1 VPTPAEVRVHAH
13 DAVPLSLAVVQPVG
27 GDITTDDL
35 AQFYPDAPPPALGP
49 AWEEDMNG
57 SVHFAADEEGHAA
70 DFLREGSLVHL
81 GGGKAFRVLMAEPV
95 LQGVL
100 TADTRVVLAE
110 RSEDEDDDELA
121 NGDAGSIAPSH
132 RSLVDEFD
140 PDAFLASSLARS
152 LSHLADEADPPPPP
166 EGSDGSSDLSSITNS
181 NSGSLTP
188 RPGAGSSAAAHR
200 PPSPVAAPG
209 DVLHALD
216 SPLDDSGMPFV
227 AIPAAG
233 RGPRVPGT
241 GEDDDVCYAGVWAL
255 GRAGV
260 FEGDWVML
268 ATDGRR
274 RLARVVAWERL
285 DEDEAELPPNA
296 LLVPPSVHRALFP
309 VPTPRADVTVSPTP
323 FGARRPALPTARSM
337 TVARVATAEGVDKR
351 FERAWLAGLRKH
363 FAQRDADGERVTRLV
378 RRGDVISVPVWA
390 DKPLAEGE
398 DIEDNEDADDDD
410 DDDTPANALRNKPAA
425 LAYFIVTALSFD
437 PLVPPEDDFS
447 WSTGSKARA
456 GELGCWVDAGPGG
469 ETALSLAGVERARV
483 AGRAGDL
490 AWHGLAPPPAPFSP
504 VAASTLRDLVRAA
517 FSPLAL
523 ARLFPLSVL
532 VKGARGAGK
541 RALVRALADE
551 LGLSVVEVPCYD
563 IIGDTPQVAEGTLRA
578 RLDKARNCAPAIL
591 LLSHLEAFA
600 PPAAGGGAAPRPP
613 PIVKVVEDILA
624 ECRAAGAAT
633 GQPVALIGTTS
644 AADNVPRD
652 MLACFKHEIV
662 LSAPTAPERE
672 TILSSVLADTPL
684 APDVRVSHVAA
695 QGAALNAGDLASL
708 VQRARDTALAR
719 ACASAP
725 SAPDALLAGVA
736 LTAADLSAALADAR
750 ASYADSIGAPKIPNV
765 SWDDVG
771 GLAAVKADILDT
783 VQLPL
788 DHPEL
793 FGEGMKKRSG
803 ILLYGPP
810 GTGKTLLAKAVA
822 TSCAANFL
830 SVKGPEL
837 LNMYIG
843 ESEANV
849 RRVFEKARDASP
861 CVIFMDELD
870 SVAPKRGNQGDSGG
884 VMDRIVSQLLAELDG
899 MSGGRGQVI
908 VMAATNRP
916 DLLDPALLRPGRF
929 DRMLYLS
936 VPETHAAQ
944 RDILAALT
952 RKFALDPAL
961 SLDALSEHLPFTY
974 TGADLYALCADAM
987 LNAMSRIAGAVDDRV
1002 RELDATPLPRHYPSP
1017 LTAQYYLATMADEAE
1032 TRVIVTEADFVGAL
1046 DRLQPSVSADEMEHY
1061 RAVQQE
1067 FKGYEIG
1074 AK

>member
-1 VPTPAEVRVHAH
+1 MHAH
-13 DAVPLSLAVVQPVG
+13 EPVPLSLVVVQPVG
-27 GDITTDDL
+27 AAEIVADDL
-35 AQFYPDAPPPALGP
+35 ASFYPEAPQLPNGQLWNEDA
-49 AWEEDMNG
+49 NG
-57 SVHFAADEEGHAA
+57 TVHFADEGDRAGA
-70 DFLREGSLVHL
+70 FLREGTHVSLGH
-81 GGGKAFRVLMAEPV
+81 GRAFRVLMCEPV
-95 LQGVL
+95 LQGLV
-100 TADTRVVLAE
+100 TPDTRVIVAE
-110 RSEDEDDDELA
+110 RSAHDEDDNV
-121 NGDAGSIAPSH
+121 NGDGGSIAPSH
-132 RSLVDEFD
+132 RSLVEEFD

-152 LSHLADEADPPPPP
+152 LSHLADDTDLPPGP
-166 EGSDGSSDLSSITNS
+166 DHSSDTCSSEMSPLT

-188 RPGAGSSAAAHR
+188 RPGHAGVPR
-200 PPSPVAAPG
+200 PPSPVAAP
-209 DVLHALD
+209 DDILQPLD
-216 SPLDDSGMPFV
+216 SPSEESGMRFV
-227 AIPAAG
+227 VVPASG
-233 RGPRVPGT
+233 KGPDLPGVDY
-241 GEDDDVCYAGVWAL
+241 DDDVCYAGVWAL

-260 FEGDWVML
+260 FEGDWVTIK
-268 ATDGRR
+268 AFEDGSLGRT
-274 RLARVVAWERL
+274 RLARVVAWEQL
-285 DEDEAELPPNA
+285 DEEASELPPNA

-309 VPTPRADVTVSPTP
+309 VPVPRPEVFVTPTP
-323 FGARRPALPTARSM
+323 FGARQPTLPIAASM
-337 TVARVATAEGVDKR
+337 TLSRVATAEGVDKR
-351 FERAWLAGLRKH
+351 YERAWLRGLKSH
-363 FAQRDADGERVTRLV
+363 FAATDSEGERRQRLV
-378 RRGDVISVPVWA
+378 RRGDIISVPVWVG
-390 DKPLAEGE
+390 KPVAEDE
-398 DIEDNEDADDDD
+398 DVSEDDGNASDDGDDAPS
-410 DDDTPANALRNKPAA
+410 TSKPSAV
-425 LAYFIVTALSFD
+425 AYFAVTALQFE

-447 WSTGSKARA
+447 SSLASKARA
-456 GELGCWVDAGPGG
+456 GELGCWVDAGIGG
-469 ETALSLAGVERARV
+469 ETSLVLAGVERARV
-483 AGRAGDL
+483 AGRAGDQT
-490 AWHGLAPPPAPFSP
+490 WHNLAPPPPPFCAP
-504 VAASTLRDLVRAA
+504 AASTLRDLIRSS

-541 RALVRALADE
+541 RALVKALADE

-563 IIGDTPQVAEGTLRA
+563 IIGDTPQVTEGTLRA

-591 LLSHLEAFA
+591 LLSHLEAFS
-600 PPAAGGGAAPRPP
+600 PPSGGGAAPPTRPP
-613 PIVKVVEDILA
+613 PIVKVIEDILA
-624 ECRAAGAAT
+624 ECRAAGAET

-644 AADNVPRD
+644 ASDTVPRD
-652 MLACFKHEIV
+652 MLACFKHEIA
-662 LSAPTAPERE
+662 LPAPNATERE
-672 TILSSVLADTPL
+672 VILATALADTPL
-684 APDVRVSHVAA
+684 APDVQVSHVAA
-695 QGAALNAGDLASL
+695 QAAALNAGDLSSL
-708 VQRARDTALAR
+708 IERARDMALAR
-719 ACASAP
+719 ACADAP
-725 SAPDALLAGVA
+725 SAPDALLAGIS
-736 LTAADLSAALADAR
+736 LTAADLTAALGDAR
-750 ASYADSIGAPKIPNV
+750 SAYADSIGAPKIPNV

-788 DHPEL
+788 EHPEL

-899 MSGGRGQVI
+899 MSTGRGQVI

-944 RDILAALT
+944 RDVLAALT

-961 SLDALSEHLPFTY
+961 SLDTLSQRLPFTY

-987 LNAMSRIAGAVDDRV
+987 LAAMSRVASEVDAKV
-1002 RELDATPLPRHYPSP
+1002 AELDAAPLPRAYPSP
-1017 LTAQYYLATMADEAE
+1017 LTAQYYLSAMASDAE
-1032 TRVIVTEADFVGAL
+1032 TAVVVNEEDFSGAL
-1046 DRLQPSVSADEMEHY
+1046 TRLIPSVSADEMEHY
-1061 RAVQQE
+1061 RRVQGE

>member
-1 VPTPAEVRVHAH
+1 MKVYAH
-13 DAVPLSLAVVQPVG
+13 NPVSLSLVIVQPTGNSEIAVE
-27 GDITTDDL
+27 DL
-35 AQFYPDAPPPALGP
+35 EQFYPDAAKPPAESEG
-49 AWEEDMNG
+49 ANYWEDVNG
-57 SVHFAADEEGHAA
+57 SVHFADDDASHAG
-70 DFLREGSLVHL
+70 DFIREGGVVSL
-81 GGGKAFRVLMAEPV
+81 GQGRAFRVLMCEPV
-95 LQGVL
+95 LQGLV
-100 TADTRVVLAE
+100 TRDTRVVVADRPE
-110 RSEDEDDDELA
+110 YDEGDDDE
-121 NGDAGSIAPSH
+121 GSGSIAPTH
-132 RSLVDEFD
+132 RSMVDEFD

-152 LSHLADEADPPPPP
+152 LSQFADESDNPPRP
-166 EGSDGSSDLSSITNS
+166 ELGSDASSDLSSLT

-188 RPGAGSSAAAHR
+188 RPGTVGLPR
-200 PPSPVAAPG
+200 PPSPVAAP
-209 DVLHALD
+209 DDLLPPD
-216 SPLDDSGMPFV
+216 SPIDGSGMPFV

-233 RGPRVPGT
+233 RGPSVPGSE
-241 GEDDDVCYAGVWAL
+241 EDDDVCYAGVWAL

-260 FEGDWVML
+260 FEGDWVTVKT
-268 ATDGRR
+268 AGEGAGGRT
-274 RLARVVAWERL
+274 RLTRVVAWERL
-285 DEDEAELPPNA
+285 DEEASELPPNA
-296 LLVPPSVHRALFP
+296 LLMPPSVYRALFP
-309 VPTPRADVTVSPTP
+309 VPAARADVVVMPTP
-323 FGARRPALPTARSM
+323 FGARKPTLPTATSM
-337 TVARVATAEGVDKR
+337 TISRVATAEGVDKR
-351 FERAWLAGLRKH
+351 YERSWLRGLKAH
-363 FAQRDADGERVTRLV
+363 FSQVDAEGERSQRLV
-378 RRGDVISVPVWA
+378 RRGDVICVPVWV
-390 DKPLAEGE
+390 DQPLAEGE
-398 DIEDNEDADDDD
+398 DLEDDLATSDDEDAPKN
-410 DDDTPANALRNKPAA
+410 TKASAV
-425 LAYFIVTALSFD
+425 AYFIVTALQFE

-447 WSTGSKARA
+447 SSAASKARA
-456 GELGCWVDAGPGG
+456 GELGCWVDAGIGG
-469 ETALSLAGVERARV
+469 ETTLTLAGVERARV
-483 AGRAGDL
+483 AGRSGDL
-490 AWHGLAPPPAPFSP
+490 AWHGLPAPPAPFSP
-504 VAASTLRDLVRAA
+504 SATSTLRDLIKSS

-541 RALVRALADE
+541 RAFVKALANE

-563 IIGDTPQVAEGTLRA
+563 IIGDTPQVTEGTLRA

-591 LLSHLEAFA
+591 LLSHLEAFT
-600 PPAAGGGAAPRPP
+600 PPSGGGAAPPTRPP
-613 PIVKVVEDILA
+613 PIVKVIEDILA
-624 ECRAAGAAT
+624 DCRAAGAES

-644 AADNVPRD
+644 AADTVPRD
-652 MLACFKHEIV
+652 MLACFKHEIS
-662 LSAPTAPERE
+662 LAAPSATERE
-672 TILSSVLADTPL
+672 VILNSVLGDTPL
-684 APDVRVSHVAA
+684 APDVSVSHVAA
-695 QGAALNAGDLASL
+695 QAAALNAGDLASL
-708 VQRARDTALAR
+708 IERARDMALAR
-719 ACASAP
+719 ACKGAP
-725 SAPDALLAGVA
+725 TAPDALLAGVA
-736 LTAADLSAALADAR
+736 LTAADLTAALGDAR

-771 GLAAVKADILDT
+771 GLAAVKDDILDT

-788 DHPEL
+788 EHPEL

-899 MSGGRGQVI
+899 MSSGRGQVI

-944 RDILAALT
+944 RDVLAALT
-952 RKFALDPAL
+952 RKFTLDPDL
-961 SLDALSEHLPFTY
+961 SLDALSQQLPFTY

-987 LNAMSRIAGAVDDRV
+987 LNSMSRVAAAVDAKV
-1002 RELDATPLPRHYPSP
+1002 VELDAAPSPRPYPSP
-1017 LTAQYYLATMADEAE
+1017 LTARYYLATMATEEE
-1032 TRVIVTEADFVGAL
+1032 TLVVVNQDDFSQAL
-1046 DRLQPSVSADEMEHY
+1046 ERLQPSVSADEMEHY
-1061 RAVQQE
+1061 RQVQSQ

-1074 AK
+1074 QK